1 MAQYK
6 SFAPQGS
13 FSDFQM
19 TAPDQSE
26 KIEREAQ
33 RQLRGM
39 ERAQAFTEKNQA
51 VIEQAMKYAQA
62 TEKQLRDQNF
72 QSEAEYR
79 RAYREAE
86 AANFQ
91 TEIDNDAA
99 AAKAQSQAYK
109 DLSEFSQTAF
119 KLFGTINETVQK
131 AEIGVKHKLALDAGL
146 DLEDLASLRGIESKL
161 DRSQFNQL
169 SFIQQ
174 KINEGASSTQINALY
189 EVFKRSGSNQWYEMK
204 SLYQNSVVGHQA
216 AQRAA
221 IEEMFEGDATP
232 SDAQIQARLESFNA
246 KYIETKFAGA
256 RPEILESSGVYST
269 IRQNTNSLINSFSK
283 QAAKEREEKVK
294 ADYTVSLNTKFFSN
308 ARDTSVIVAELQAN
322 PSADNRKTILGWA
335 KNGVLAG
342 TLSIEEAEAIL
353 NGKITVGNNDTTINK
368 QFNGFPE
375 VTELAEAIK
384 VRHNRD
390 RQAANQA
397 VADQKTLA
405 NAEAVD
411 ALNSILQQKNFLDE
425 EDIEAQ
431 REYLLQNGG
440 DQRAIEPFLQYTG
453 DAQTSKL
460 VNNQWEARFEKTGEP
475 PTLEEINN
483 FSKLDASTRNKWLQ
497 IRNNRNRLLPDLK
510 EHEKA
515 IRDQVK
521 AAPQIQAL
529 GSATASGTVAI
540 MQTRMVQKFKR
551 LLATTDPAAARAIII
566 EEIQKIQADPKAFDA
581 KGNYSSIMAEI
592 QTDAARAR
600 VDTKALSDSID
611 VILTQPRDRRDF
623 KALSTAMGASTVY
636 ANLDALNAGKSTNA
650 LFNNIAAKL
659 NLSPYELGEVL
670 AEANG
675 LDKVEPPI
683 PNWDKLKKQ
692 ATQNKKARYV
702 RNTYRD
708 VLDRTNRANVMD
720 NNSGATAPV
729 RGSFDNG
736 SNISRFRRAI
746 IAKESGGSYTVVNPD
761 SGAIGIGQVMPEN
774 VGPWT
779 QKYLG
784 RSMTPEEF
792 RMNPGAQDAVV
803 NGRFKDMLAD
813 QQAAGFTGE
822 QMIRRAA
829 AVWYSG
835 RSNLWN
841 DNTPQYYNGTRYPSI
856 AEYTQSIWNKFQS
869 NY

>member
-1 MAQYK
+1 
-6 SFAPQGS
+6 
-13 FSDFQM
+13 M
-19 TAPDQSE
+19 TAPDQSA

-39 ERAQAFTEKNQA
+39 EKAQSFTEANQA
-51 VIEQAMKYAQA
+51 IIGQAMKYAQA

-72 QSEAEYR
+72 KNETEYR

-91 TEIDNDAA
+91 TEIDNDAV

-131 AEIGVKHKLALDAGL
+131 AEIGVKHKLALAAGL

-256 RPEILESSGVYST
+256 RPEVLESSGVYST

-342 TLSIEEAEAIL
+342 TLTITEAEAIL
-353 NGKITVGNNDTTINK
+353 NGEITVGNSDTTINK

-384 VRHNRD
+384 VRQNRD
-390 RQAANQA
+390 RQAFRQEM
-397 VADQKTLA
+397 ADQ
-405 NAEAVD
+405 
-411 ALNSILQQKNFLDE
+411 
-425 EDIEAQ
+425 EAQ
-431 REYLLQNGG
+431 VNFQARKMLNDELQETGGVSDEGFDSAREYILTEGG
-440 DQRAIEPFLQYTG
+440 NLSAIEEFKYFSN
-453 DAQTSKL
+453 DAQTSRA
-460 VNNQWEARFEKTGEP
+460 VDERWQARFEASGTL
-475 PTLEEINN
+475 PTMEELNN
-483 FSKLDASTRNKWLQ
+483 YSQLTAPIRNKWLGFINARKQ
-497 IRNNRNRLLPDLK
+497 QTPDIKDGLNTIKNAVLEAPEVKASALGTAGAATTMMVTRMQQEYRRLLKDYP
-510 EHEKA
+510 
-515 IRDQVK
+515 
-521 AAPQIQAL
+521 PSQAL
-529 GSATASGTVAI
+529 ALTLEKIA
-540 MQTRMVQKFKR
+540 
-551 LLATTDPAAARAIII
+551 
-566 EEIQKIQADPKAFDA
+566 KIQADPKSFDS
-581 KGNYSSIMAEI
+581 KGNYVKIMQEI
-592 QTDAARAR
+592 QTEAAKAR
-600 VDTKALSDSID
+600 VDTKILHDTID
-611 VILTQPRDRRDF
+611 VIKDQPRNRRDF
-623 KALSTAMGASTVY
+623 KRLTTAMGG
-636 ANLDALNAGKSTNA
+636 ANVIADLERMSRGEQPSL
-650 LFNNIAAKL
+650 LFRNTAARL
-659 NLSPYELGEVL
+659 NLPLWQF
-670 AEANG
+670 AET
-675 LDKVEPPI
+675 LDKAGNLGLLKEPPI
-683 PNWDKLKKQ
+683 PEWEKLKRQTLESKRG
-692 ATQNKKARYV
+692 TRL
-702 RNTYRD
+702 RNVNPTSYRI
-708 VLDRTNRANVMD
+708 NRANVID

-729 RGSFDNG
+729 RSSFSGGSDE
-736 SNISRFRRAI
+736 SRFRRAI

-813 QQAAGFTGE
+813 QRAAGFTGE